1 MTFKKAPTAAEE
13 SSDAYQSLMCIAHGC
28 PNRWSV
34 DGGKGRLCSKH
45 AWVPASTWGE
55 VTRNMASESAFGS
68 QTRQIIDDQ
77 KFAIIRKA
85 YEKARDPNRA
95 WAEALR
101 AREQSGER
109 LTSYQKSAWR
119 EGLGVRDDS

>member
-1 MTFKKAPTAAEE
+1 MEDTRDP
-13 SSDAYQSLMCIAHGC
+13 LMCHAHNC

-34 DGGKGRLCSKH
+34 DAGSGRLCSQH
-45 AWVPASTWGE
+45 AWVEPSRWGE
-55 VTRNMASESAFGS
+55 VTRNMASESAFGG